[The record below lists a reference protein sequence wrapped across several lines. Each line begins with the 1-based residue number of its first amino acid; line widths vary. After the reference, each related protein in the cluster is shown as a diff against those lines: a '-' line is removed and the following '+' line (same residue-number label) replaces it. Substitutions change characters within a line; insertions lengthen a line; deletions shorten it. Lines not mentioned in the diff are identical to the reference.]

1 MAGFNVQYLVKIDEA
16 VRHHLIFLPQ
26 SWRIRRFIV
35 PSTLAPDEN
44 MPTTKIPFTGLL
56 LAANA
61 IDPEDF
67 QNWVFRKEMRFGAT
81 DKWWGDFGQRDF
93 PHEGVDFCLYADRA
107 ARIRRLKAGTRIPVM
122 HDGVVRAVFKDYLG
136 QAVIVEH
143 EVQGEPNGKYI
154 SAYAHTLPEKGIQP
168 GTSLRRGDLIATI
181 ADTRSSKAKILP
193 HLHLSC
199 GRISPKLRYENFVW
213 NIMRDPDLVALRD
226 PMALFDL
233 AYGELDVNR
242 DWGVVM
248 DRSLP
253 LAGKN
258 RS

>member
-1 MAGFNVQYLVKIDEA
+1 MQ
-16 VRHHLIFLPQ
+16 
-26 SWRIRRFIV
+26 
-35 PSTLAPDEN
+35 
-44 MPTTKIPFTGLL
+44 PTKAPFTELL

-61 IDPEDF
+61 IAPEDF
-67 QNWVFRKEMRFGAT
+67 QNWVFRKEMLFGAT
-81 DKWWGDFGQRDF
+81 DKWWGDFGRRDF
-93 PHEGVDFCLYADRA
+93 PHEGADFCLYADRSG
-107 ARIRRLKAGTRIPVM
+107 RIRRLKARTRIPVM

-136 QAVIVEH
+136 EAVIVEH

-193 HLHLSC
+193 HLHLSF
-199 GRISPKLRYENFVW
+199 GRISPELRYENFVW

-226 PMALFDL
+226 PMDVFDL
-233 AYGELDVNR
+233 PYQELDARLDPNGDGGAAV
-242 DWGVVM
+242 